1 MTVLIAGDNGHLFST
16 PVQCIGEENTQM
28 IMSTF
33 NKGARKNKCKEAV
46 NFLKQFYKY
55 RVSATYKV
63 ITVYSIITI

>member
-46 NFLKQFYKY
+46 N
-55 RVSATYKV
+55 
-63 ITVYSIITI
+63 